1 MVAVDAAQ
9 VGARVAR
16 PREDLAGGV
25 DGVRVV
31 CETGFGAGHGV
42 ASLLLGAPH
51 RAHYIGFDLSDNY
64 LDTVRAMGP
73 ELYERLL
80 QALATGQWPDGS
92 PVSSEQ
98 REHTM
103 QAVIAWGE
111 LHLPQSERIGFI
123 DKGHKAGGDC
133 DAPQILTVQGGD

>member
-1 MVAVDAAQ
+1 
-9 VGARVAR
+9 
-16 PREDLAGGV
+16 
-25 DGVRVV
+25 
-31 CETGFGAGHGV
+31 
-42 ASLLLGAPH
+42 
-51 RAHYIGFDLSDNY
+51 LSDNY

-80 QALATGQWPDGS
+80 QALATGKWPDGS

-111 LHLPQSERIGFI
+111 LHLPPEQRVGYI
-123 DKGHKAGGDC
+123 DKGAKAGDSC
-133 DAPQILTVQGGD
+133 DDPQPMTWLDGGSDR